1 MYNGL
6 MLYNR
11 EIILWLVFFFIGI
24 GKLRSQDGSAF
35 IYNFLNLNPSPN
47 LSALGGLNITN
58 TSSISNAL
66 VNPALIT
73 SQDSGAIAVSHAFYQ
88 TDIQLTSFNYLL
100 PLKHPVKVH
109 VGVVRSDYGVVEG
122 LNEFGM
128 PIGSVNSN
136 DNAITL
142 GVGKIFEDKLSIGL
156 NLKFIQS
163 KIGFDQS
170 LGIATDVGFLYHKKI
185 ERFKLGILFRNIGT
199 QITTYGEM
207 DKRERLP
214 FEVIVGISKRL
225 KYVPVRF
232 SLNYRYLN
240 RWNIISVGYVGDN
253 RGSLFGDEDIVGNPI
268 IDNFFRHLSFG
279 TEVMVGQREQLQLRL
294 GYNHK
299 IRRELGVSDYFS
311 LSGFSFGFSVKLKKL
326 VLDFSRSIYHLAG
339 GTNQIGLKANIKELL
354 RGGSR

>member
-1 MYNGL
+1 MYNGR
-6 MLYNR
+6 MLYHK
-11 EIILWLVFFFIGI
+11 EIILWLVFFSFGI
-24 GKLRSQDGSAF
+24 GNLRSQDGSVF

-47 LSALGGLNITN
+47 LSALGGQNITN

-66 VNPALIT
+66 VNPALVT
-73 SQDSGAIAVSHAFYQ
+73 NEDSSAFAVSHAFYQ
-88 TDIQLTSFNYLL
+88 ADIQFTSFNYLL
-100 PLKHPVKVH
+100 PIRYPLKIH
-109 VGVVRSDYGVVEG
+109 VGVIRSDYGVLEG
-122 LNEFGM
+122 LNEYGM

-136 DNAITL
+136 DNAIAL
-142 GVGKIFEDKLSIGL
+142 GVGKVFEDKLSVGL

-170 LGIATDVGFLYHKKI
+170 LGIATDVGFLYHKEK

-199 QITTYGEM
+199 PISTYGEM
-207 DKRERLP
+207 GKQERLP
-214 FEVIVGISKRL
+214 FEIILGISKRL

-240 RWNIISVGYVGDN
+240 RWNIIMLGPAGEN
-253 RGSLFGDEDIVGNPI
+253 RASLFGEEEPGGNSI

-279 TEVMVGQREQLQLRL
+279 SEIMIGQKEQLQLRL

-299 IRRELGVSDYFS
+299 VRRELGVSDYFS
-311 LSGFSFGFSVKLKKL
+311 LSGFSFGFSVQLKKL

-339 GTNQIGLKANIKELL
+339 GTNQIGLRTNIKELL
-354 RGGSR
+354 RGGRR